1 MAAYTRPGSIIAGAW
16 AVMTHLGQAG
26 YAQSCEVIIS
36 AARKLK
42 TALHQDPV
50 LSTDLYV
57 LGDPLVSVVA
67 FGSNTVNIY
76 AVGDAMGKKGW
87 HLNALADPAALHLAV
102 TVSFICA
109 FRAARADTCTDA
121 DRPEY

>member
-1 MAAYTRPGSIIAGAW
+1 
-16 AVMTHLGQAG
+16 MTHLGQSG
-26 YAQSCEVIIS
+26 YAQSCEVIVG
-36 AARKLK
+36 AARRLK

-50 LSTDLYV
+50 LSADLYV

-102 TVSFICA
+102 TVCVLLVPLNT
-109 FRAARADTCTDA
+109 RPDAAYADA
-121 DRPEY
+121 DRTEH

>member
-1 MAAYTRPGSIIAGAW
+1 
-16 AVMTHLGQAG
+16 MTHLGQSG
-26 YAQSCEVIIS
+26 YAQSCEVIVG
-36 AARKLK
+36 AARRLK

-50 LSTDLYV
+50 LSADLYV

-102 TVSFICA
+102 TVRSFV
-109 FRAARADTCTDA
+109 FPLKTQTDA
-121 DRPEY
+121 M